1 MLFRSEVPTVG
12 NASGLT
18 SSHGDPELIWTVA
31 LVVTFALTD
40 TVCDEE
46 MVFAAT
52 LVNVSVVGDTV
63 SVTLCA
69 IAVSQSAAKTKTTNA
84 QNRVIPIVFKAVRM
98 ALLGG
103 TRLLTSNF
111 AAKPRNN
118 CY

>member
-1 MLFRSEVPTVG
+1 M
-12 NASGLT
+12 
-18 SSHGDPELIWTVA
+18 
-31 LVVTFALTD
+31 FALTD

-111 AAKPRNN
+111 AAKPRNG